1 MPVWDIHDP
10 AYLENA
16 TTMSHNPRRRCS
28 FTPDASDRLPVRTP
42 ADLAG
47 AIAAL
52 AGALDQAATARDS
65 APGLV
70 AQAERQFAK
79 ALEQAQA
86 APVDKTTLLVHLVA
100 ARAFLGEGQAPS
112 ALTAAVGG
120 VIARVHALAAAS
132 PAAFC

>member
-1 MPVWDIHDP
+1 MMSHDP
-10 AYLENA
+10 QRLCA
-16 TTMSHNPRRRCS
+16 
-28 FTPDASDRLPVRTP
+28 FTPDASDRLPVLTP

-52 AGALDQAATARDS
+52 AGALAQTATARDS

-70 AQAERQFAK
+70 AQAERQVAK

-100 ARAFLGEGQAPS
+100 ARAFLNEGQAPPVLIG
-112 ALTAAVGG
+112 ALGG
-120 VIARVHALAAAS
+120 TIARVHALAGAS